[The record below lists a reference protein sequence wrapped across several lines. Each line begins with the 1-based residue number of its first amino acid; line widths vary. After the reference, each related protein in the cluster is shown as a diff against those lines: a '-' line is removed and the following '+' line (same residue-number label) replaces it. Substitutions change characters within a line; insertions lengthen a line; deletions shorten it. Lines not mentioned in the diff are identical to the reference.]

1 MVFVNEILVWHGSN
15 LRCHQCHAVVQSLR
29 MIPGMWNRL
38 FIIHRNFRWI
48 YRCIEI
54 TVRYEHHLVV
64 KHFLIPGWNWSEFF
78 IHVKDEFVKP
88 STEESMAVKSSNI
101 SCDNHIKH
109 FIVKPTLIRIK
120 NIKSCFIKVISSS
133 TSLISICLSA
143 IMRTP
148 GHFLC
153 YGTLLEPKHGVLI
166 MYSRALFKITSYLR

>member
-1 MVFVNEILVWHGSN
+1 MKSWCDTAPISAATNVTRWSWVYGWYQGCEIAS
-15 LRCHQCHAVVQSLR
+15 SL
-29 MIPGMWNRL
+29 L
-38 FIIHRNFRWI
+38 S
-48 YRCIEI
+48 I
-54 TVRYEHHLVV
+54 TILGQFNIDTSVRFEHHLVV

-88 STEESMAVKSSNI
+88 STEESMAVNSSNI

-148 GHFLC
+148 GHFFC